1 MSGKGI
7 SGVGIAA
14 LAGGSVL
21 LWSAIKG
28 RKWSEVV
35 RELIAGTP
43 PGTDPD
49 YPIVAPDRAT
59 GDGTGTGTVEESDS
73 VPPSGYEKAHASSY
87 WHPGIGTASGAPM
100 SAQTIAS
107 PYLPIGTRVNI
118 QYKGKTV
125 SGIVEDFG
133 PADWVMAMDPTRI
146 LDISEPAMATLTGGN
161 KSTVIPVFYRVEA
174 WGRGKT
180 YRPNAAMAAQLKKR
194 WTQGIR

>member
-35 RELIAGTP
+35 RELIAGAP

-49 YPIVAPDRAT
+49 YPIVAPDRQS
-59 GDGTGTGTVEESDS
+59 GDGSTGTGLESET
-73 VPPSGYEKAHASSY
+73 VPPSGYENARASSY

-100 SAQTIAS
+100 SVQTIAS
-107 PYLPIGTRVNI
+107 PYLPLGTRVDI
-118 QYKGKTV
+118 QYHGKTV

-133 PADWVMAMDPTRI
+133 PADWVMAMDPNRI

-161 KSTVIPVFYRVEA
+161 KSTVINVFYRVTA
-174 WGRGKT
+174 WGHGRV
-180 YRPNAAMAAQLKKR
+180 YRPNAAMAAKLKQR